1 MRRRRPR
8 AGRPPAP
15 RPSRQLTAPARAGL
29 PFVRLCLAGPACGRV
44 PRAGLPFVR
53 LCLAGPACGRRFPRA
68 GRAAGRPSLAGPARR
83 RLSRAGL
90 AAVAVGLGLGVL
102 AGCGTS
108 GAASTPGAVQTCGTT
123 RTGANV
129 PVIVTID
136 HGSVSCA
143 TALRVENSYAA
154 VVRTGQIRGTGGG
167 APVTVSGWTCQGFP
181 TPEVLKT
188 GETSVCRAGAAE
200 VLAVLPPPSAAP
212 S

>member
-29 PFVRLCLAGPACGRV
+29 PFVRLCLAGPT
-44 PRAGLPFVR
+44 
-53 LCLAGPACGRRFPRA
+53 CGRRFPRA

-136 HGSVSCA
+136 H
-143 TALRVENSYAA
+143 
-154 VVRTGQIRGTGGG
+154 
-167 APVTVSGWTCQGFP
+167 
-181 TPEVLKT
+181 
-188 GETSVCRAGAAE
+188 
-200 VLAVLPPPSAAP
+200 
-212 S
+212 

>member
-1 MRRRRPR
+1 M
-8 AGRPPAP
+8 
-15 RPSRQLTAPARAGL
+15 
-29 PFVRLCLAGPACGRV
+29 
-44 PRAGLPFVR
+44 
-53 LCLAGPACGRRFPRA
+53 
-68 GRAAGRPSLAGPARR
+68 
-83 RLSRAGL
+83 
-90 AAVAVGLGLGVL
+90 AVGLGLGVL

-188 GETSVCRAGAAE
+188 GETSVCRARRRRGPGR
-200 VLAVLPPPSAAP
+200 PPTPQRRPLLSP
-212 S
+212 DGCYRQSNCGGLRGSVQQGR